1 MYRFNPLH
9 EWIES
14 RFEEREKFRD
24 FNAGLWFPVIKHG
37 IQALMLRS
45 CHYFNRNFWKSFLKC
60 IYEFPINFGFAEKNL
75 QVTRIVY
82 NVYVYRGL
90 SVAFFFFEFRYV
102 NLIVKKRKNHAIH
115 IYMYI
120 YSSISEIVSLPTLI
134 HFLADEIN

>member
-1 MYRFNPLH
+1 MNRITF
-9 EWIES
+9 
-14 RFEEREKFRD
+14 RGEREIS
-24 FNAGLWFPVIKHG
+24 WFQRGSVIPGDKTRHPG
-37 IQALMLRS
+37 VDVTQLPL
-45 CHYFNRNFWKSFLKC
+45 FNRKKSFWKSLLKC